1 MNILFFLSPKQDLMY
16 VYDDFT
22 LRQTLEKWENNR
34 YASIPVLNRRGEYVG
49 TLTEGD
55 ILWGL
60 KKYHGLDLEAAE
72 DVPISAFPHKRD
84 YKAVTV
90 NTSMDQLIEA
100 AMNQNFVPV
109 VDDRGIF
116 IGIVRR
122 QAIIRYCYEKS
133 RAEEA
138 PQPGRVVP
146 EYAAAHGAPENNR
159 TCNAPPSHFW
169 EGGAF
174 FVQKS
179 PEKP

>member
-1 MNILFFLSPKQDLMY
+1 MRTRLHKTGSLPAAQWSASDYEQGIVGWLS
-16 VYDDFT
+16 
-22 LRQTLEKWENNR
+22 
-34 YASIPVLNRRGEYVG
+34 G
-49 TLTEGD
+49 
-55 ILWGL
+55 LWGL

-90 NTSMDQLIEA
+90 TTSMDQLIEA

-133 RAEEA
+133 REEKA

-146 EYAAAHGAPENNR
+146 EYAAAH
-159 TCNAPPSHFW
+159 
-169 EGGAF
+169 
-174 FVQKS
+174 
-179 PEKP
+179 